1 MDEFLTSTVRGLA
14 QGSLYVL
21 LGLGFV
27 IIYKGT
33 RVVNFAQPALLLFG
47 AYWVSYFA
55 VSIGL
60 TFWIAQLVAVLATVA
75 VAVIVERVALR
86 PMVGEPPFSAAVVTV
101 GAFIALQ
108 VIVGDLLGLEL
119 RQVGDPWG
127 LDRLNLGDIVIFHTD
142 IAKLGTA
149 IVVVAALVLMFRF
162 SRIGLAMRATSFDQE
177 VALAQGIPV
186 GRMFAVS
193 WAISGGLAAIA
204 GTFVGTGGAG
214 VDASTGFVALKALP
228 AIILGGLDSIP
239 GAIVGGVVIGLAE
252 AYVKTYQPGNFAWLG
267 ANFDQVVP
275 YAVMLVF
282 LLARPYGL
290 FGTKE
295 VERV

>member
-55 VSIGL
+55 VSLGWN
-60 TFWIAQLVAVLATVA
+60 FWLAQAAAVVTTVLVALV
-75 VAVIVERVALR
+75 VERVALR

-101 GAFIALQ
+101 GVFIALQ
-108 VIVGDLLGLEL
+108 VIVGDLIGLDL

-127 LDRLNLGDIVIFHTD
+127 LRRFRAAGVVIFHSD
-142 IAKLGTA
+142 VAKLATA
-149 IVVVAALVLMFRF
+149 VLVVAGLVCMFRF
-162 SRIGLAMRATSFDQE
+162 TRAGLAMRATSFDQE

-186 GRMFAVS
+186 GRMFAIS
-193 WAISGGLAAIA
+193 WALAGGLAAVA
-204 GTFVGTGGAG
+204 GAFVGTGGAG
-214 VDASTGFVALKALP
+214 IDQTTGLVALKALP

-239 GAIVGGVVIGLAE
+239 GAIIGGAIIGLSE
-252 AYVKTYQPGNFAWLG
+252 AYTKTYQPANFPWLG

-275 YAVMLVF
+275 YIVMLFV
-282 LLARPYGL
+282 LLVRPYGI
-290 FGTKE
+290 FGTEE

>member
-21 LGLGFV
+21 IGLSFV

-33 RVVNFAQPALLLFG
+33 QVVNFAQPALLLFG
-47 AYWVSYFA
+47 SYWVSYFA
-55 VSIGL
+55 VSLGL
-60 TFWIAQLVAVLATVA
+60 PFFLAQVAAVIATVFVAVV
-75 VAVIVERVALR
+75 VERAAMR

-101 GAFIALQ
+101 GVFIALQ
-108 VIVGDLLGLEL
+108 VIVGDLIGIEL

-127 LDRLNLGDIVIFHTD
+127 LTRFTLGGVNIFHTD
-142 IAKLGTA
+142 VAKLGTA
-149 IVVVAALVLMFRF
+149 ILVVVALICMFRF
-162 SRIGLAMRATSFDQE
+162 TRSGLAMRATSFDQE

-186 GRMFAVS
+186 GRMFAIS
-193 WAISGGLAAIA
+193 WALSGGLAAIA

-214 VDASTGFVALKALP
+214 IDASTGLVALKALP

-239 GAIVGGVVIGLAE
+239 GAIVGGVMIGLAE
-252 AYVKTYQPGNFAWLG
+252 AYTKTYQPGNFAFLG

-275 YAVMLVF
+275 YIVMLLV
-282 LLARPYGL
+282 LLVRPYGI

>member
-55 VSIGL
+55 VSLGL
-60 TFWIAQLVAVLATVA
+60 SFWLAQAAAVAMTVLAA
-75 VAVIVERVALR
+75 VVIERVALR

-101 GAFIALQ
+101 GVLIALQ
-108 VIVGDLLGLEL
+108 VIAGDLIGLEL

-127 LDRLNLGDIVIFHTD
+127 LDHFSVGDINVFHTD
-142 IAKLGTA
+142 IAKLGMA
-149 IVVVAALVLMFRF
+149 VVVVGALVAMFRF
-162 SRIGLAMRATSFDQE
+162 TRVGLAMRATSFDQE

-193 WAISGGLAAIA
+193 WAISGGLAALA
-204 GTFVGTGGAG
+204 GAFVGTGGAG
-214 VDASTGFVALKALP
+214 IDSSTGFVALKALP

-239 GAIVGGVVIGLAE
+239 GAIVGGAVIGLAE
-252 AYVKTYQPGNFAWLG
+252 AYVKTYQPENFAWLG

-275 YAVMLVF
+275 YVVMLLV
-282 LLARPYGL
+282 LLVRPYGL

-295 VERV
+295 VERL